1 MGIEQLQG
9 KDWKPAFAYS
19 IAFWLI
25 HCDAELYDEE
35 RTTSAVF
42 QPVPYHYIEIS
53 RQLLMFAKDSF
64 GANFH
69 KVRLLLI
76 AYAEADHW
84 ADNITSFF
92 LDVLLLEA
100 YTFDKG
106 RILQTLNGESSS
118 MSLRLLLCTKAV
130 RLPVQA
136 QSRIAFADSRAH

>member
-9 KDWKPAFAYS
+9 KDWKPACAYS

-25 HCDAELYDEE
+25 QCDAELYDEE

-76 AYAEADHW
+76 AYTEET
-84 ADNITSFF
+84 IGRTTSHPLFQMSCH
-92 LDVLLLEA
+92 LEHIPLTKEEFCRLSMEKHQA
-100 YTFDKG
+100 RHSAF
-106 RILQTLNGESSS
+106 TL
-118 MSLRLLLCTKAV
+118 
-130 RLPVQA
+130 
-136 QSRIAFADSRAH
+136 